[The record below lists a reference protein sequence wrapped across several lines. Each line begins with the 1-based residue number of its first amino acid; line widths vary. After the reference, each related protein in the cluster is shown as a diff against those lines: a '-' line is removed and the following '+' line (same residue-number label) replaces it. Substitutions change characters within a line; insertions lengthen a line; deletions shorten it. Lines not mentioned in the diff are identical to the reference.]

1 MSALATQ
8 STGTA
13 APRLWG
19 ARVPRL
25 AERAATA
32 VLGLALLLLALLL
45 IATVAGYSVL
55 IDHSDSM
62 RPAIRAGDMVF
73 TESVPAVALDRGD
86 IVTFSD
92 RALGGRLI
100 THRVVGIRRAG
111 SRIAFLTRGDANPAA
126 ESWTVPVRASL
137 GRVVLRVPELGRA
150 TAWMSDRW
158 VRTILLGFAAAV
170 LGTALLRRI
179 WGA

>member
-1 MSALATQ
+1 MSALATEP
-8 STGTA
+8 TDTA
-13 APRLWG
+13 APRLRG
-19 ARVPRL
+19 ARVRRL
-25 AERAATA
+25 AEHGATA
-32 VLGLALLLLALLL
+32 VLGLALLLLALLV
-45 IATVAGYSVL
+45 IATIGGYHAL

-73 TESVPAVALDRGD
+73 TESVPAVALHRGD

-92 RALGGRLI
+92 RALGGRLV
-100 THRVVGIRRAG
+100 THRVVGIQRTG
-111 SRIAFLTRGDANPAA
+111 PRIAFLTRGDANPAG
-126 ESWTVPVRASL
+126 ESWTVLAGTSL
-137 GRVVLRVPELGRA
+137 GRVVLRVPDLGRG

-158 VRTILLGFAAAV
+158 VRTILLSFAAAV